1 MWWVGKFLTS
11 APRSFPPVMRP
22 ALVLGPPPI
31 PPMNPPPPSPPPRP
45 PFAPPFPWLP
55 IREFIFHIKNSTS
68 PIVTTVLNARLL
80 FSRLS
85 TAPNSTLF
93 FCSCSYGTVAS
104 SGRAAAIGTRKGS
117 VFPQLV

>member
-1 MWWVGKFLTS
+1 MVGGKVPYQRAAFLPAGH
-11 APRSFPPVMRP
+11 APGARARP
-22 ALVLGPPPI
+22 AAHPPHE
-31 PPMNPPPPSPPPRP
+31 PPPPSPPPRP